1 MTARYHY
8 TACGLDNVYIEGVE
22 IVRDDHGEEVVK
34 IPRIGVLHRLIAK
47 ALIDKRG
54 PLDGRELR
62 FLRTEMGM
70 TQAGLAEILHV
81 DAQTVGRWE
90 RGETPTQATA
100 DTLVRKLAAERL
112 DIDPRVPVEELARR
126 YAVGVTEIE
135 VRITVRDGR
144 YDLAA

>member
-90 RGETPTQATA
+90 RGETPVQATA